1 MDETRPQE
9 KRVGLSFTPI
19 LSGNYTQNFI
29 EAMEK
34 AGVPFKENIIGDG
47 TIHRFSTG
55 NKGNKDGWYVFHGLA
70 GAFGDWSRDI
80 HEKWNLQ
87 GENLLLQDK
96 EKLSE
101 QMRRAKEHAKKE
113 RLRKYEE
120 TADLAL
126 EKWNSFFRDRY
137 ISLP

>member
-1 MDETRPQE
+1 MDNTRSQKELGDP
-9 KRVGLSFTPI
+9 SFTPI

-29 EAMEK
+29 EAIEK

-55 NKGNKDGWYVFHGLA
+55 SRGHKDGWYVFHGLA

-87 GENLLLQDK
+87 GESLPLR
-96 EKLSE
+96 EKGRLSE
-101 QMRRAKEHAKKE
+101 QIRQAQEHAKKG
-113 RLRKYEE
+113 
-120 TADLAL
+120 L
-126 EKWNSFFRDRY
+126 ENTKKQQS
-137 ISLP
+137 